1 MEKIMRKTN
10 DTSKLGRGTLEDHD
24 MLADT
29 DLDAVTGGTF
39 TSYVKGES
47 TEQGHK
53 DWVII

>member
-1 MEKIMRKTN
+1 MILMSKKTN
-10 DTSKLGRGTLEDHD
+10 HTSNLFHATLEDHD